1 MHACNT
7 CNKKRIAMLLHGN
20 RLSPVHPLW
29 LCSAQR
35 WEVFPIYITHYV
47 TVVCVASWVS
57 FRRSIDVAAIITCPS
72 FTPTPALS
80 LCDSDLLMYRCDA
93 RHSEEEAAP
102 ESQGR

>member
-1 MHACNT
+1 MQKHIIQTYSKAS
-7 CNKKRIAMLLHGN
+7 AWS

-29 LCSAQR
+29 LCAAHR

-72 FTPTPALS
+72 FTPTPALP
-80 LCDSDLLMYRCDA
+80 L
-93 RHSEEEAAP
+93 
-102 ESQGR
+102 

>member
-1 MHACNT
+1 
-7 CNKKRIAMLLHGN
+7 MLLHGN
-20 RLSPVHPLW
+20 RLSPVHPLR

-80 LCDSDLLMYRCDA
+80 LSDSHLLMYRCDA

>member
-1 MHACNT
+1 M
-7 CNKKRIAMLLHGN
+7 
-20 RLSPVHPLW
+20 
-29 LCSAQR
+29 
-35 WEVFPIYITHYV
+35 FPIYITHYV

-80 LCDSDLLMYRCDA
+80 LSDSHLLMYRCDA

-102 ESQGR
+102 ESQGRWHEARTLKPNTGKILNVNDLAPNQSPAGCSINT